1 MSVQLKVKSKIIIL
15 PDTACGESAGVE
27 GDGGKVLPFGS
38 EGYICPK
45 MCSGFNKYF
54 RYAMQFHKNGIV

>member
-1 MSVQLKVKSKIIIL
+1 MIL

-45 MCSGFNKYF
+45 MFVF
-54 RYAMQFHKNGIV
+54 RI

>member
-1 MSVQLKVKSKIIIL
+1 MEKQKLMIS
-15 PDTACGESAGVE
+15 PETACGESAGVE

-45 MCSGFNKYF
+45 MCLEFK
-54 RYAMQFHKNGIV
+54 